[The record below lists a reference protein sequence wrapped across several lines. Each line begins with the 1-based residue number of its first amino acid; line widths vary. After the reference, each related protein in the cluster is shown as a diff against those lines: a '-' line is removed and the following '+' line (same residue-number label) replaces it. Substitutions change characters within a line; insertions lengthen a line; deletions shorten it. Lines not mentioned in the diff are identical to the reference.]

1 MKNKSR
7 TTKKTRKHR
16 KRVLGGTDEVQSPP
30 TEKVRPKHP
39 SRDNG
44 RIDDA
49 IHAANLNLNYL
60 GNKVETA
67 VLQAKW
73 SSNEKQ
79 FCFAFFN
86 LYKKFRDI
94 IHSLYPKDQRILAPK
109 LSLAPHLVGTGL
121 QVLHHFGISDFD
133 VEDQGWDEE
142 SNKKETQ
149 ISWFCNYKDRTRRYN
164 MRDHVQHWKD
174 IYNNAEK
181 TRGGERFIK
190 IADWRKVD
198 IWGDPTTDVFGNTYK
213 ITVKIDNIY
222 TQDILLDLANL
233 DSLLTKRSKESASP
247 DKNNICVAKSKLI
260 DTYLSIINRHPNKTD
275 LLNFFSVLKDSF
287 YENGKLDMAVGHL
300 KSADHYKNGCP
311 DLDSQQLD
319 LIYQT
324 IKDITLTAPVEEEEG
339 PNKGKRYI
347 KRTGI
352 RGMLNNKLYL
362 DDVFPETEFEHIE
375 DDLNSGFVDVGFGG
389 RKTRKTKGNNKKQS
403 IARKHK

>member
-1 MKNKSR
+1 MKNR
-7 TTKKTRKHR
+7 FRNTKKTRKYR
-16 KRVLGGTDEVQSPP
+16 KRVLGGTDELQSPP
-30 TEKVRPKHP
+30 TEKVRPRHP
-39 SRDNG
+39 SRPKG
-44 RIDDA
+44 RIGGM
-49 IHAANLNLNYL
+49 HAADLTLDYL
-60 GNKVETA
+60 GNKVKTA

-73 SSNEKQ
+73 SSDEKQ

-86 LYKKFRDI
+86 LHEKIRAI
-94 IHSLYPKDQRILAPK
+94 IHSLYPEDQHIISVTPQLFGIGGLV
-109 LSLAPHLVGTGL
+109 LS
-121 QVLHHFGISDFD
+121 HFGISDRAVID
-133 VEDQGWDEE
+133 NGREKA
-142 SNKKETQ
+142 SNDKDTQ
-149 ISWFCNYKDRTRRYN
+149 ISRFCYYKDLTGLYN
-164 MRDHVQHWKD
+164 MRDNVRHWKD

-190 IADWRKVD
+190 IVNTLNRDL
-198 IWGDPTTDVFGNTYK
+198 WGDPKTDVFGNTYK

-222 TQDILLDLANL
+222 TQDVLLDLANL
-233 DSLLTKRSKESASP
+233 DSLLTKRTKESASP

-275 LLNFFSVLKDSF
+275 LLNFFSVLKDNF

-311 DLDSQQLD
+311 DLDSEQLN

-362 DDVFPETEFEHIE
+362 DDVFPQTEFEHIE